1 MCCVSKSCLNNGTMV
16 ESQKL
21 ANMLSIISNSL
32 LQEQIPFCLIGAMA
46 LGVYG
51 LPRYTSDIDLLAEEK
66 QWPKIAPLMGR
77 LGYECYQK
85 SDFFAQFD
93 SELGVYGKVDFM
105 FVSTEDGRNILKRRV
120 LVEDEVFGS
129 IPVIQPSDYIIL
141 KLMAIAN
148 NPHRSIK
155 DESDISSFLD
165 LHKNNFLP
173 EYFDVLDVDRILLF
187 ADRFGLRE
195 LINKYLNINN
205 SPSEGPNHL

>member
-1 MCCVSKSCLNNGTMV
+1 M

-32 LQEQIPFCLIGAMA
+32 FQKQIPFCLIGAMA

-51 LPRYTSDIDLLAEEK
+51 LPRYTSDIDLLAEK
-66 QWPKIAPLMGR
+66 KHWLKIAPLMEG
-77 LGYECYQK
+77 LGYQCYQK

-120 LVEDEVFGS
+120 LVEDEVFGR

-148 NPHRSIK
+148 NPDRSIK
-155 DESDISSFLD
+155 DESDLSGFLD
-165 LHKNNFLP
+165 LHKNNLLP
-173 EYFDVLDVDRILLF
+173 EHFDVLHVDRILLF

-195 LINKYLNINN
+195 LINKYLSINN
-205 SPSEGPNHL
+205 SPSEGSHNL

>member
-1 MCCVSKSCLNNGTMV
+1 MGTRYIDM

-21 ANMLSIISNSL
+21 SNMLSIISNRL
-32 LQEQIPFCLIGAMA
+32 FQEEIPFCLIGAMA

-51 LPRYTSDIDLLAEEK
+51 LPRYTSDIDLLAEK
-66 QWPKIAPLMGR
+66 KHWPKIASLMKK
-77 LGYECYQK
+77 LGYECYQE

-105 FVSTEDGRNILKRRV
+105 FVNTEDGRNILKRRV
-120 LVEDEVFGS
+120 LVEDDVFGRVS
-129 IPVIQPSDYIIL
+129 VIQPSDYIIL

-155 DESDISSFLD
+155 DESDLSVLLD
-165 LHKNNFLP
+165 LHTNNLLS
-173 EYFDVLDVDRILLF
+173 EYFEVLDVDRILLF

-195 LINKYLNINN
+195 LINKYLSIN
-205 SPSEGPNHL
+205 SPSEGPHRL

>member
-1 MCCVSKSCLNNGTMV
+1 M

-32 LQEQIPFCLIGAMA
+32 FQKQIPFCLIGAMA

-51 LPRYTSDIDLLAEEK
+51 LPRYTSDIDLLAEK
-66 QWPKIAPLMGR
+66 KHWPKIASLMER
-77 LGYECYQK
+77 HGYECYQK

-105 FVSTEDGRNILKRRV
+105 FVNTQDGRNILKRSI

-148 NPHRSIK
+148 NPDRSIK
-155 DESDISSFLD
+155 DESDISGFLD
-165 LHKNNFLP
+165 LHKNNLLS

-195 LINKYLNINN
+195 LINKYLSINN
-205 SPSEGPNHL
+205 HPSEGPHNL

>member
-1 MCCVSKSCLNNGTMV
+1 M

-32 LQEQIPFCLIGAMA
+32 FEKQIPFCLIGAMA

-51 LPRYTSDIDLLAEEK
+51 LPRYTSDIDLLAEK
-66 QWPKIAPLMGR
+66 KHWPKIALLMER
-77 LGYECYQK
+77 HGYECYQE

-105 FVSTEDGRNILKRRV
+105 FVNTQDGRSILKRSI

-148 NPHRSIK
+148 NPDRSIK
-155 DESDISSFLD
+155 DESDISGFLD
-165 LHKNNFLP
+165 LYKNNLLS

-187 ADRFGLRE
+187 ADRFGLSE
-195 LINKYLNINN
+195 LINKYLSINN
-205 SPSEGPNHL
+205 LPSEGPHNL

>member
-1 MCCVSKSCLNNGTMV
+1 M

-32 LQEQIPFCLIGAMA
+32 SQEQIPFCLIGAMA

-51 LPRYTSDIDLLAEEK
+51 LPRYTSDIDLLAEKEHC
-66 QWPKIAPLMGR
+66 PRITPIMEN

-93 SELGVYGKVDFM
+93 SEWGVYGKVDFM
-105 FVSTEDGRNILKRRV
+105 FVSTEDGRNILRRSV

-129 IPVIQPSDYIIL
+129 IPIIQPSDYIIL

-148 NPHRSIK
+148 NPNRSIK
-155 DESDISSFLD
+155 DESDLSSFVD
-165 LHKNNFLP
+165 LHKNNLLP
-173 EYFDVLDVDRILLF
+173 ECFDVLDVDRILSF

-195 LINKYLNINN
+195 LISKYLNVKHH
-205 SPSEGPNHL
+205 PSKGPHNL